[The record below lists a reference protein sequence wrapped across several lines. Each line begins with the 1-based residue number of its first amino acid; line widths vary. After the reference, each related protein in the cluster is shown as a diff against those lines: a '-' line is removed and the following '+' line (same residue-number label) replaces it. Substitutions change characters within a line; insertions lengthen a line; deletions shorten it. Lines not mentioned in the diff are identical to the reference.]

1 MSDLDTDCLTVEL
14 INKKVAD
21 ECLDHLILNVINTK
35 RKKKKRADA
44 SSIYGF
50 IYKELKKFWH
60 YHRNYRKKNSLTNS
74 NKIENKSTNGKSYY
88 FVKSPVLP
96 SATDGSLPLPVNCQT
111 LSVKNKENLVPD
123 KTNIIIEDTII
134 SLEEKVSVLNTDHGF
149 EVCYNWTIIIY

>member
-50 IYKELKKFWH
+50 IYKELKKF
-60 YHRNYRKKNSLTNS
+60 
-74 NKIENKSTNGKSYY
+74 
-88 FVKSPVLP
+88 
-96 SATDGSLPLPVNCQT
+96 
-111 LSVKNKENLVPD
+111 
-123 KTNIIIEDTII
+123 
-134 SLEEKVSVLNTDHGF
+134 
-149 EVCYNWTIIIY
+149 